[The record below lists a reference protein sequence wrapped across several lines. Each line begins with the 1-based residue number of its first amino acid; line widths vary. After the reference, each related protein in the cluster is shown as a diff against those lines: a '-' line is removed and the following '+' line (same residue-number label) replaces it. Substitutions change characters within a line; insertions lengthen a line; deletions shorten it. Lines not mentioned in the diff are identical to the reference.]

1 MIVSMTTVNDFL
13 TVQEA
18 AAEYRVSTQTV
29 YRFIADGRLPTAQ
42 WGRQYRINR
51 RSLEALV
58 AMAAQKP

>member
-1 MIVSMTTVNDFL
+1 MAQATDYLSVS
-13 TVQEA
+13 QA
-18 AAEYRVSTQTV
+18 ADLYRVSTQTV
-29 YRFIADGRLPTAQ
+29 YRFIADGRLPAVQ